1 MDGILII
8 DKPAGMTSHDVV
20 AIIRRIAGQRRVG
33 HAGTLDPEATG
44 VLIILLGKATQL
56 FEEMKKTQ
64 KEYIAGIKLG
74 ITTTTQD
81 AWGEKL
87 TERTGVEIEEAEVMA
102 AMERFRGR
110 ITQIPPMVSA
120 IKHKGKP
127 LYKLARAGQVVERQ
141 PREID
146 IFELSL
152 LSFDHEKQE
161 GKIRVI
167 CSSGTYVRTLCADIG
182 DVLGVGAHMC
192 SLRRMRVGEFFIDNA
207 VTLEELGKGMALDEV
222 VLPIDKV
229 KPIASIPLSSDSWQ
243 MMAER

>member
-1 MDGILII
+1 MDGILVI

-20 AIIRRIAGQRRVG
+20 AIMRRIAGQRRIG

-56 FEEMKKTQ
+56 FEDMKKTQ

-81 AWGEKL
+81 AWGERL
-87 TERTGVEIEEAEVMA
+87 TENTEFEIKETAIKA
-102 AMERFRGR
+102 TMERFRGR

-141 PREID
+141 PREVN

-152 LSFDHEKQE
+152 LSFDNEKQE
-161 GKIRVI
+161 AIIRVI
-167 CSSGTYVRTLCADIG
+167 CSSGTYVRTLCADLG

-192 SLRRMRVGEFFIDNA
+192 SLRRMRVGEFSIDNA
-207 VTLEELGKGMALDEV
+207 VTLEELEKGMALNEV

-229 KPIASIPLSSDSWQ
+229 EPIASILLPAFS
-243 MMAER
+243 